1 MSVQLR
7 RLLVVAS
14 AAWLLA
20 AAVPSATSAAA
31 PPIAFQRVATG
42 LSQPVFATGARD
54 GTSRLFIVEQ
64 TGRIRIYKSGHLLAT
79 PFLDIHT
86 LVSCCGERGLLGLA
100 FHPSFR
106 TNGKFYVDYTDTN
119 GNTVVAEYRRSSTNA
134 NRAAPSTRRVLLRIT
149 QPYANHNGGMLGFG
163 FDGFLYI
170 STGDG
175 GSAGDP
181 GNRAQSKSSLLG
193 KILRIDVNGRTSTRA
208 YRIPA
213 SNPFVGR
220 TGLDQIWAY
229 GLRNPWRFSFDR
241 QTGDLWIGDVGQDRY
256 EEIDRARRSAGNARG
271 ANYGWRVL
279 EGFHCYNPSS
289 GCNRTGKTMP
299 LLEYSHSLGC
309 SVTGGY
315 VYRGSTITA
324 LRGWY
329 IFGDYCSGRLW
340 RVSSGASSPA
350 APQLLADT
358 GFNISSL
365 GQGDAGTL
373 YIVDLKGSVYRIV
386 PG

>member
-1 MSVQLR
+1 MSAQLR
-7 RLLVVAS
+7 RLLVGAS
-14 AAWLLA
+14 AVWLVA
-20 AAVPSATSAAA
+20 AAIPSPVSAAA
-31 PPIAFQRVATG
+31 PPISFQRIATG
-42 LSQPVFATGARD
+42 LDQPVFATGARD

-64 TGRIRIYKSGHLLAT
+64 TGRIRIYKNGLLAT
-79 PFLDIHT
+79 PFLDIHA

-119 GNTVVAEYRRSSTNA
+119 GNTVVAEYRRSSTNP
-134 NRAAPSTRRVLLRIT
+134 NRAAPGTRRVLLRIT
-149 QPYANHNGGMLGFG
+149 QPFANHNGGMLAFG

-170 STGDG
+170 GTGDG
-175 GSAGDP
+175 GSTGDP
-181 GNRAQSKSSLLG
+181 GNRAQSKNTLLG
-193 KILRIDVNGRTSTRA
+193 KILRIDVNGRTATRA
-208 YRIPA
+208 YRIPT

-241 QTGDLWIGDVGQDRY
+241 LTGDLWIGDVGQDRY
-256 EEIDRARRSAGNARG
+256 EEIDRARRSAGNGRG

-279 EGFHCYNPSS
+279 EGFHCYNPPS

-315 VYRGSTITA
+315 VYRGATITA

-329 IFGDYCSGRLW
+329 VYGDYCSGRIW
-340 RVSSGASSPA
+340 RVSSGARSPA

-358 GFNISSL
+358 GFNISSF

-373 YIVDLKGSVYRIV
+373 YVIDLNGSVYRIV